1 MSMTCGQ
8 KRFSLLT
15 PLEFTLKGDNE
26 QRINDPPLNKIQT
39 NMSVIARPAST
50 KISAPLRVG
59 FAGTPEFSALALEA
73 ILAAGFEV
81 VLVLTQLDRPSGRGL
96 KLTPRAVKQC
106 ALTHKITV
114 AQPRSLRLEGKY
126 PDEARSAQVALEL
139 AQLDVLV
146 VAAYGLILPNW
157 VLTTPRY
164 GCLNIHASL
173 LPRWRGAAPI
183 QRAIEAGDAQ
193 TGVTI
198 MQMDEGLDTG
208 AMLLVEPLAISETE
222 TAATLHDRLAEQG
235 ARLIVAA
242 LQALPLGT
250 LTAQPQP
257 VEGATYAAKLD
268 KAEAA
273 LDFTQ
278 SAVQLARRIR
288 AFNPAP
294 GATLQLPAIDEPV
307 KVWNAVAIA
316 ATDKQAQPGTVVG
329 VGPEGLDLATAQGVL
344 RLTELQRASG
354 KRQSAAAFIQ
364 GWAGAP
370 KA

>member
-1 MSMTCGQ
+1 MATT
-8 KRFSLLT
+8 F
-15 PLEFTLKGDNE
+15 P
-26 QRINDPPLNKIQT
+26 PPLTTI
-39 NMSVIARPAST
+39 ST
-50 KISAPLRVG
+50 PLRVG
-59 FAGTPEFSALALEA
+59 FAGTPEFSAQALQA
-73 ILAAGFEV
+73 ILAAGFKV
-81 VLVLTQLDRPSGRGL
+81 PLVLTQPDRPSGRGL
-96 KLTPRAVKQC
+96 KLTPSAVKQC
-106 ALTHKITV
+106 ALEREIAVT
-114 AQPRSLRLEGKY
+114 QPRSLRLDGKY
-126 PDEARSAQVALEL
+126 PDEARSAEVALQG

-146 VAAYGLILPNW
+146 VAAYGLILPSW
-157 VLTTPRY
+157 VLTMPRY

-183 QRAIEAGDAQ
+183 QRAIEAGDTQ

-208 AMLLVEPLAISETE
+208 AMLLVEPLAITETD
-222 TAATLHDRLAEQG
+222 TAATLHDKLAEQG

-257 VEGATYAAKLD
+257 LEGATYASKLD

-273 LDFTQ
+273 LDFSQ

-288 AFNPAP
+288 AFNPVP
-294 GATLQLPAIDEPV
+294 GATLRLPAIDEPV
-307 KVWNAVAIA
+307 KVWSAIA
-316 ATDKQAQPGTVVG
+316 ITTTGKQAEPGTVISAN
-329 VGPEGLDLATAQGVL
+329 PEGLDIATAQGIL
-344 RLTELQRASG
+344 RVTELQRAGG

-364 GWAGAP
+364 GWASAS

>member
-1 MSMTCGQ
+1 MSTATT
-8 KRFSLLT
+8 LLSDK
-15 PLEFTLKGDNE
+15 L
-26 QRINDPPLNKIQT
+26 
-39 NMSVIARPAST
+39 ST
-50 KISAPLRVG
+50 TVRVG
-59 FAGTPEFSALALEA
+59 FAGTPEFSAQALQA
-73 ILAAGFEV
+73 ILAAGFTV
-81 VLVLTQLDRPSGRGL
+81 PLVLTQPDRPSGRGL
-96 KLTPRAVKQC
+96 KLTPSAVKQC
-106 ALTHKITV
+106 ALEHDIAV
-114 AQPRSLRLEGKY
+114 AQPRSLRLDGKY
-126 PDEARSAQVALEL
+126 PDEARSAAVALEL

-157 VLTTPRY
+157 VLTAPRY

-183 QRAIEAGDAQ
+183 QRAIEAGDTQ

-208 AMLLVEPLAISETE
+208 AMLLVEALTITDTE
-222 TAATLHDRLAEQG
+222 TAATLHDKLAEQG
-235 ARLIVAA
+235 ARLIVTA

-250 LTAQPQP
+250 LRAQTQP
-257 VEGATYAAKLD
+257 AEGAIYASKLD

-288 AFNPAP
+288 AFNPVP
-294 GATLQLPAIDEPV
+294 GATLQLPAMSEVV
-307 KVWNAVAIA
+307 KVWSAVAIA
-316 ATDKQAQPGTVVG
+316 ATGKQAEPGKVIAAS
-329 VGPEGLDLATAQGVL
+329 PEGIDLATAQGVL
-344 RLTELQRASG
+344 RLTELQRAGG